1 MWRRGNIEN
10 TREKMQ
16 VGDEKWEEI
25 QRGFWVDLR
34 KKSERENLVRV
45 LGKRNHIPGRLV
57 ELAHVRL

>member
-10 TREKMQ
+10 PREKMQ

-34 KKSERENLVRV
+34 KKTKE
-45 LGKRNHIPGRLV
+45 K
-57 ELAHVRL
+57 